1 MIPVG
6 IDLGTTNSVAA
17 RAGEVLP
24 ISDEGQTTLPSVV
37 AFLPNGHAQVGEAAR
52 RRRAIDSENTI
63 FSSKRLMG
71 RRFDTTETANFQARY
86 PVEMVELEDGMPAF
100 RTRAGL
106 VTPVQVATI
115 VLGSLVKRAGLQT
128 SDSEAIV
135 TVPSAFSEGQ
145 RTSTLH
151 AASSAGLRAILLDE
165 PSATAYA
172 YLSGGFSSRYAVVY
186 DLGGGTF
193 DCAVVDCQSDQPRV
207 LGHAGD
213 LLLGGDDIDQR
224 LAEWVSQYVL
234 EKHNWDLSNYSEIK
248 DRLLARCEEAKIR
261 LSSEPE
267 AEIYLS
273 QIDPDCPAADDAV
286 VLSRSLLDELCQDL
300 VRRSFVVCD
309 DVLRAADLRPSDV
322 DAVLLAGG
330 TTLLPMIQQNVEA
343 YFGRPGMMEFD
354 PTEVVA
360 LGASFAGVS
369 GLDEA

>member
-24 ISDEGQTTLPSVV
+24 ISDDGRTTLPSVV

-71 RRFDTTETANFQARY
+71 RRFDASDTANFRARY
-86 PVEMVELEDGMPAF
+86 PVEMVELEDAMPAF

-106 VTPVQVATI
+106 VTPVQIATI
-115 VLGSLVKRAGLQT
+115 VLGSLLKRAGLQT

-135 TVPSAFSEGQ
+135 TVPSAFAEGQ
-145 RTSTLH
+145 RAATLR
-151 AASSAGLRAILLDE
+151 AASSAGLRAKLLDE

-172 YLSGGFSSRYAVVY
+172 YLSGGFSSRHAVVY

-193 DCAVVDCQSDQPRV
+193 DCAVVDCRSDAPRI

-213 LLLGGDDIDQR
+213 LQLGGDDIDLR
-224 LAEWVSQYVL
+224 LAAWVTQQVL
-234 EKHNWDLSNYSEIK
+234 EKHNWDLANYSEIQ

-261 LSSEPE
+261 LSSERE
-267 AEIYLS
+267 TEIHLS

-286 VLSRSLLDELCQDL
+286 VLSRSLLDDLCQDL

-309 DVLRAADLRPSDV
+309 DVLRAAGLRPSDI
-322 DAVLLAGG
+322 DAVFLAGG
-330 TTLLPMIQQNVEA
+330 TTLLPMIQSGVEA
-343 YFGRPGMMEFD
+343 YFGSPGLSEFD

-360 LGASFAGVS
+360 LGASFAGVA
-369 GLDEA
+369 GLDAD